1 MRDTLITAKVL
12 PKISY
17 IPCLYQSAFLKM
29 TSPTVQQEGIAA
41 QPSWLQCCTSVVYQ
55 GADAINI
62 FKLPTKP
69 EIYLPLNCTEVFA
82 TYVCI
87 AAILGATIGFAA
99 YGGSP
104 SQVPTYQFALS
115 QKYAIPHWRLCSP
128 NIFYYDQLYSDASV
142 RVETPNHYTST
153 NTFPNLKLSYNYDF
167 GNYYGGNSR
176 TKDCQ
181 CNAILR
187 RRGYDTHNSIS
198 ARNSTFY
205 GNSITFPSS
214 NAVLCGSI
222 GELQNDQSYEGMGV
236 TLLTDPHQQTDL
248 IIYLGHGKIFLK
260 ANESKIVKVNVVV
273 TRQIGDTKALFRRVD
288 IVSEQSVGSDYG
300 CAVVADL
307 ANSNNNNNPYSPVP
321 INSDTYDITFKQNNN
336 LISHNNRFMRMNTI
350 PCLRIQTQNMFVM
363 IDDGMNSYLLFTAC
377 ISFIGG
383 ALSILIACCGG
394 VFHTRRRQFAKQLG
408 DETTKQDH
416 NAAPYPVLEQLEA
429 PPNSEDPNS
438 IRQVYPHQVIVQ
450 PQYPHYEMVTTKDD
464 QIQHGNDGEQ
474 RRNSYHHSEI
484 NEPPALLLNAP
495 SYDSI
500 NLILSI

>member
-1 MRDTLITAKVL
+1 
-12 PKISY
+12 
-17 IPCLYQSAFLKM
+17 M
-29 TSPTVQQEGIAA
+29 TSQSVQKEDNVSQ
-41 QPSWLQCCTSVVYQ
+41 QSSLQCCTSFVYQ
-55 GADAINI
+55 VADAINI

-69 EIYLPLNCTEVFA
+69 EVYLPLNCTEVFA
-82 TYVCI
+82 TYVCL

-128 NIFYYDQLYSDASV
+128 NIFYYDQLYSDASI
-142 RVETPNHYTST
+142 RVETPNHYSSAH
-153 NTFPNLKLSYNYDF
+153 TFPNLKLSYNYDF
-167 GNYYGGNSR
+167 GNYYGGDSR

-181 CNAILR
+181 CNAILH
-187 RRGYDTHNSIS
+187 RRGYASHKSIL
-198 ARNSTFY
+198 ARNSSFY
-205 GNSITFPSS
+205 GNSITFPAS
-214 NAVLCGSI
+214 NAILCGSI

-236 TLLTDPHQQTDL
+236 TLLTDPLQQTDL
-248 IIYLGHGKIFLK
+248 IVYLGHGKVFLK

-273 TRQIGDTKALFRRVD
+273 TRQIGETKALFRRVD

-307 ANSNNNNNPYSPVP
+307 STNNNNNNNYSPVP
-321 INSDTYDITFKQNNN
+321 INPDTYDITFKQNNH
-336 LISHNNRFMRMNTI
+336 LISHNNRFVRMNTI

-394 VFHTRRRQFAKQLG
+394 VFHTRRRQQFANQHS
-408 DETTKQDH
+408 DETTSSNKKQDQDGG
-416 NAAPYPVLEQLEA
+416 AIPYPILEQMEA
-429 PPNSEDPNS
+429 PPNTEDPNA
-438 IRQVYPHQVIVQ
+438 IRPPVYPHQVLVQ
-450 PQYPHYEMVTTKDD
+450 PQYPHYEMVATKDD
-464 QIQHGNDGEQ
+464 QIQYGNDGGGER

-495 SYDSI
+495 SADSI
-500 NLILSI
+500 NI